1 MLIRNKDLK
10 ALNAVY
16 ESQEENKD
24 FFNEYGFES
33 CETYSMDYST
43 LCFFYTRFKVFR
55 EYYNKNIEDTTNLI
69 PRIDEIIKEL
79 ENEIKNFNTLG
90 DFKSFK
96 ELLHK
101 IVEILPECWW

>member
-24 FFNEYGFES
+24 FFNEHGFES

-55 EYYNKNIEDTTNLI
+55 DYYNKNIEDTTNLI

-90 DFKSFK
+90 DFESFK
-96 ELLHK
+96 KLLHK
-101 IVEILPECWW
+101 IVDILPECWW

>member
-1 MLIRNKDLK
+1 MLIRNKDLESIN
-10 ALNAVY
+10 ALY
-16 ESQEENKD
+16 KGQKENKE
-24 FFNEYGFES
+24 FFNDHGFES
-33 CETYSMDYST
+33 CETYSLDYST

-55 EYYNKNIEDTTNLI
+55 DYYEKTVVDDTGLI
-69 PRIDEIIKEL
+69 LRIDQIITEL

-96 ELLHK
+96 KLLHK

>member
-79 ENEIKNFNTLG
+79 ENEIKNF
-90 DFKSFK
+90 
-96 ELLHK
+96 K